1 MSPPYVSDQR
11 KHVSCA
17 AAVARCPSR
26 SDPRSH
32 LSRRPSTLVAVILV
46 TLLAVALC
54 DRPAWAQVEPGGA
67 PLPMPLDPDLAPR
80 PSANAARATGPVR
93 VDGVLDD
100 ATWAAAPVIDAFW
113 QQKPRSGA
121 PATERTEVRILFD
134 DQNLYI
140 GAEMH
145 DQPGYRP
152 IIPTLQRDPNTR
164 DGDAF
169 GIMFDPF
176 LDGKTVF
183 SFFFNPGG
191 AVRDIQSADDG
202 RINNA
207 AWDAA
212 FDLDTRVHDRG
223 WTLEVAIPWSQLRF
237 DAARAPQVW
246 GMNMLRRIRRKN
258 EDATWAPMDR
268 QWQIY
273 VSSRGGTLHGLD
285 GLETGRNLSLK
296 PFVLGSEPSGDLQ
309 ASDTTSFEV
318 GGDLK
323 YGITPSMTLDLT
335 LNTDFSQVEVDQE
348 QVNLTRFSLFL
359 PEKREF
365 FLENAGVFQ
374 FGDQG
379 TYSTRTG
386 ATNRD
391 FTLFHSRRIGLTP
404 RGSPLPI
411 LGGGRVSGTAG
422 PVSVGVL
429 NMQTL
434 REGDF
439 DPENFTV
446 ARVRTEP
453 VTGLTLGGLFGNRAT
468 TAGGLAKNRSYG
480 ADLDFQA
487 LNGYL
492 LVQSYVAATEGT
504 DTLGAPVQRRMAG
517 RLSAG
522 WRDPFW
528 EVFALYRHF
537 DEDFA
542 PGIGFVRRT
551 AIDHGYATIGVRPR
565 PDWPGVLEIN
575 PYLEAHIYSNLQGVL
590 ETRTSTVGLDFDFR
604 DGSVA
609 TINASDRYEHVF
621 ESFAVRG
628 SEVGAGRYA
637 FREAEASYQT
647 SGARRVSG
655 RASVGGGGYF
665 GGERFSFGGN
675 VLGRVGHQVLL
686 QLSADHNRIA
696 LPGQPVTTADV
707 YGANLDVFFSTRLLT
722 SAFVQYNAATED
734 FVTNLRFR
742 WIHAPLSDLYL
753 VLTERRDT
761 ATDRVLDR
769 FLTLKFTKLLAF

>member
-1 MSPPYVSDQR
+1 
-11 KHVSCA
+11 
-17 AAVARCPSR
+17 
-26 SDPRSH
+26 
-32 LSRRPSTLVAVILV
+32 LSRNSFGRFLIALATLG
-46 TLLAVALC
+46 TLAE
-54 DRPAWAQVEPGGA
+54 PGTAQVTPI
-67 PLPMPLDPDLAPR
+67 DPDLAPR
-80 PSANAARATGPVR
+80 PSASATRASGPVR
-93 VDGVLDD
+93 IDGVLDEDTWSD
-100 ATWAAAPVIDAFW
+100 ARVIDEFW
-113 QQKPRSGA
+113 QQKPATGA
-121 PATERTEVRILFD
+121 PATELTEVRILYD

-140 GAEMH
+140 GAELH

-176 LDGKTVF
+176 QDGKTVF

-212 FDLDTRVHDRG
+212 FDLRTRVHDSG
-223 WTLEVAIPWSQLRF
+223 WTLELAIPWSQLRF
-237 DAARAPQVW
+237 DPTREEQLW

-273 VSSRGGTLHGLD
+273 VSSRGGTLNGLD
-285 GLETGRNLSLK
+285 GLETGRNLSIK
-296 PFVLGSEPSGDLQ
+296 PFALASEPSGDLQ
-309 ASDTTSFEV
+309 VDAETSFEV

-323 YGITPSMTLDLT
+323 YGITPGMTLDLT
-335 LNTDFSQVEVDQE
+335 VNTDFSQVEVDQE

-379 TYSTRTG
+379 SYSTRTG

-391 FTLFHSRRIGLTP
+391 FTLFHSRRIGLAP
-404 RGSPLPI
+404 NGSPLPI

-422 PVSVGVL
+422 PVSLGVL

-453 VTGLTLGGLFGNRAT
+453 MPGLTLGGLFGNRAAT
-468 TAGGLAKNRSYG
+468 NGSSATNQSYG
-480 ADLDFQA
+480 VDADLQA

-492 LVQSYVAATEGT
+492 LVQSYLAATEGA
-504 DTLGAPVQRRMAG
+504 DSLGAPIGRQWAG

-528 EVFALYRHF
+528 EIFALYRHF
-537 DEDFA
+537 DDDFD

-551 AIDHGYATIGVRPR
+551 GIDHGYATVGVRPR
-565 PDWPGVLEIN
+565 PDWPGVLELN
-575 PYLEAHIYSNLQGVL
+575 PYVESQAFVNPEGLM
-590 ETRTSTVGLDFDFR
+590 ETRLFTGGLDVDFR
-604 DGSVA
+604 DGSTASVSA
-609 TINASDRYEHVF
+609 TDRFEHVF
-621 ESFAVRG
+621 EPFFVRG
-628 SEVGAGRYA
+628 TEVAPGRYD
-637 FREAEASYQT
+637 FREGSASYQT
-647 SGARRVSG
+647 SGARRISG
-655 RASVGGGGYF
+655 RATVGGGGYF
-665 GGERFSFGGN
+665 GGERFSIGGN
-675 VLGRVGHQVLL
+675 VLGRMGHQVLL
-686 QLSADHNRIA
+686 RLSANHNVID
-696 LPGQPVTTADV
+696 LPGEPVTTADV
-707 YGANLDVFFSTRLLT
+707 YGANLDVFFSVRVLT
-722 SAFVQYNAATED
+722 SAFVQYNAASEE

-753 VLTERRDT
+753 VLTERRST
-761 ATDRVLDR
+761 VTEQVLDR
-769 FLTLKFTKLLAF
+769 FITLKFTKLLAF

>member
-1 MSPPYVSDQR
+1 ML
-11 KHVSCA
+11 A
-17 AAVARCPSR
+17 A
-26 SDPRSH
+26 
-32 LSRRPSTLVAVILV
+32 LTG
-46 TLLAVALC
+46 
-54 DRPAWAQVEPGGA
+54 PATSAFAQA
-67 PLPMPLDPDLAPR
+67 TPLDPDLAPR
-80 PSANAARATGPVR
+80 PSANAARAPGPIS
-93 VDGVLDD
+93 VDGVLDEES
-100 ATWAAAPVIDAFW
+100 WSAAPVIDEFW
-113 QQKPRSGA
+113 QQKPFTGQ
-121 PATERTEVRILFD
+121 PASELTEVRILYD
-134 DQNLYI
+134 DQNVYI
-140 GAEMH
+140 GAELH
-145 DQPGYRP
+145 DQPGYQA

-183 SFFFNPGG
+183 SFFINPGG

-212 FDLDTRVHDRG
+212 FDLRTRVHDTG
-223 WTLEVAIPWSQLRF
+223 WTVELAIPWSQLRF
-237 DAARAPQVW
+237 DPSQEEQVW

-268 QWQIY
+268 QWQMY
-273 VSSRGGTLHGLD
+273 VSSRAGTLRGFD
-285 GLETGRNLSLK
+285 GLETGRNLSIK
-296 PFVLGSEPSGDLQ
+296 PFALTSEPSGTLQ
-309 ASDTTSFEV
+309 TEAETSWEV

-323 YGITPSMTLDLT
+323 YGITPGITLDLT
-335 LNTDFSQVEVDQE
+335 VNTDFSQVEVDQE

-379 TYSTRTG
+379 SYSTRTG

-391 FTLFHSRRIGLTP
+391 FTLFHSRRIGLGP
-404 RGSPLPI
+404 DGAPLPI

-422 PVSVGVL
+422 PMSLGVL

-439 DPENFTV
+439 NPENFTV

-453 VTGLTLGGLFGNRAT
+453 VTGLTLGGLFANRAVT
-468 TAGGLAKNRSYG
+468 DGSSAANQSYG
-480 ADLDFQA
+480 IDADLQA

-492 LVQSYVAATEGT
+492 LVQSYLAGTEGT
-504 DTLGAPVQRRMAG
+504 DAEGSAVSRQWAG

-528 EVFALYRHF
+528 EIFALYRHF
-537 DEDFA
+537 DQAFD

-551 AIDHGYATIGVRPR
+551 GIDHGYATVGVRPR
-565 PDWPGVLEIN
+565 PDWPGILELN
-575 PYLEAHIYSNLQGVL
+575 PYVEAHAFTNPEGLL
-590 ETRTSTVGLDFDFR
+590 ETRLLTGGLDVDFR
-604 DGSVA
+604 DGSTASLSA
-609 TINASDRYEHVF
+609 TDRFEHVF
-621 ESFAVRG
+621 ESFFVRG
-628 SEVGAGRYA
+628 AEVVPGRYG
-637 FREAEASYQT
+637 FLEGSASYQT
-647 SGARRVSG
+647 SGARRISG
-655 RASVGGGGYF
+655 RATVGGGGYF
-665 GGERFSFGGN
+665 GGSRFSIGGN

-686 QLSADHNRIA
+686 QLSANHNVID

-707 YGANLDVFFSTRLLT
+707 YGANLDVFFSVRVLT
-722 SAFVQYNAATED
+722 SAFVQYNAASEEL
-734 FVTNLRFR
+734 VTNLRFR

-753 VLTERRDT
+753 VLTERRNT
-761 ATDRVLDR
+761 VTSRVLDR
-769 FLTLKFTKLLAF
+769 FITLKVTKLFAF

>member
-1 MSPPYVSDQR
+1 V
-11 KHVSCA
+11 
-17 AAVARCPSR
+17 
-26 SDPRSH
+26 
-32 LSRRPSTLVAVILV
+32 SRRPSALLNIVLG

-54 DRPAWAQVEPGGA
+54 QVPAQAQVAPGGGPRRTA
-67 PLPMPLDPDLAPR
+67 VDPDLAPR
-80 PSANAARATGPVR
+80 PSANAARATGSVR

-113 QQKPRSGA
+113 QQKPQAGA

-140 GAEMH
+140 GAELH

-152 IIPTLQRDPNTR
+152 IIATLQRDPNTR

-169 GIMFDPF
+169 GIMLDPF

-212 FDLDTRVHDRG
+212 FDLATRVHDRG
-223 WTLEVAIPWSQLRF
+223 WTLEIAIPWSQMRF
-237 DAARAPQVW
+237 DATREPQVW
-246 GMNMLRRIRRKN
+246 GLNMLRRIRRKN

-285 GLETGRNLSLK
+285 GLETGRNLSIK
-296 PFVLGSEPSGDLQ
+296 PFALASQPSGTLHADED
-309 ASDTTSFEV
+309 AGYEV
-318 GGDLK
+318 GADLK
-323 YGITPSMTLDLT
+323 YGLTPSMTLDLT

-391 FTLFHSRRIGLTP
+391 FTLFHSRRIGLSP
-404 RGSPLPI
+404 SGSPLPI

-434 REGDF
+434 RQGDF
-439 DPENFTV
+439 DAENFTV

-453 VTGLTLGGLFGNRAT
+453 APGLTLGGLFGNRVT
-468 TAGGLAKNRSYG
+468 TDGGLADNRSYG

-504 DTLGAPVQRRMAG
+504 DALGAPVERRMAG

-528 EVFALYRHF
+528 EIFALYRHF
-537 DEDFA
+537 DEGFN
-542 PGIGFVRRT
+542 PGVGFVRRT
-551 AIDHGYATIGVRPR
+551 GIDHAYATVGVRPR
-565 PDWPGVLEIN
+565 PDWPGILEVN
-575 PYLEAHIYSNLQGVL
+575 PYMEAHVYSNVQGVL
-590 ETRTSTVGLDFDFR
+590 ETRTSTAGVDFDFR

-609 TINASDRYEHVF
+609 NLSASDEYEHVF
-621 ESFAVRG
+621 ESFFVRG
-628 SEVGAGRYA
+628 AEVVPGRYE
-637 FREAEASYQT
+637 FRGAQASYQT

-655 RASVGGGGYF
+655 RASVSGGGYY
-665 GGERFSFGGN
+665 GGDRLSFGGN
-675 VLGRVGHQVLL
+675 VLGRIGHQFLL
-686 QLSADHNRIA
+686 RLSADHNRIA

-707 YGANLDVFFSTRLLT
+707 YAANADIFFSTRLLT
-722 SAFVQYNAATED
+722 SAFVQYNTATQD

-742 WIHAPLSDLYL
+742 WIHAPLSDLFL

>member
-1 MSPPYVSDQR
+1 MSRQTSGAVR
-11 KHVSCA
+11 VVITVLAGLGALA
-17 AAVARCPSR
+17 APAVAQ
-26 SDPRSH
+26 
-32 LSRRPSTLVAVILV
+32 V
-46 TLLAVALC
+46 TGSG
-54 DRPAWAQVEPGGA
+54 RTA
-67 PLPMPLDPDLAPR
+67 PIDPDLAPR
-80 PSANAARATGPVR
+80 PSASAARATGPVR
-93 VDGVLDD
+93 IDGVLDD
-100 ATWAAAPVIDAFW
+100 ETWSAAPVIDEFW
-113 QQKPRSGA
+113 QQKPFTGE
-121 PATERTEVRILFD
+121 PASELTEVRILYD

-140 GAEMH
+140 GAELH

-212 FDLDTRVHDRG
+212 FDLRTRVHDSG
-223 WTLEVAIPWSQLRF
+223 WTLELAIPWSQLRF
-237 DAARAPQVW
+237 DPTRDEQVW
-246 GMNMLRRIRRKN
+246 GMNILRRVRRKN

-285 GLETGRNLSLK
+285 GLETGRNLSIK
-296 PFVLGSEPSGDLQ
+296 PFALASEPSGVLQ
-309 ASDTTSFEV
+309 VDAETNFEV

-323 YGITPSMTLDLT
+323 YGITPGMTLDLT
-335 LNTDFSQVEVDQE
+335 VNTDFSQVEVDQE

-391 FTLFHSRRIGLTP
+391 FTLFHSRRIGLAP
-404 RGSPLPI
+404 DGSPLPI

-422 PVSVGVL
+422 PVSLGVL

-453 VTGLTLGGLFGNRAT
+453 VTGLTLGGLFGNRVT
-468 TAGGLAKNRSYG
+468 TDGSSAKNRSYG
-480 ADLDFQA
+480 VDADFQA

-492 LVQSYVAATEGT
+492 LVQSYLAATEGADSAGT
-504 DTLGAPVQRRMAG
+504 PISRQWAG

-528 EVFALYRHF
+528 EIFALYRHF
-537 DEDFA
+537 DDAFD

-551 AIDHGYATIGVRPR
+551 GIDHGYATIGVRPR
-565 PDWPGVLEIN
+565 PDWPGILELN
-575 PYLEAHIYSNLQGVL
+575 PYVESHVYVNPQDLM
-590 ETRTSTVGLDFDFR
+590 ETRLITGGLDVDFR
-604 DGSVA
+604 DGSTASVSA
-609 TINASDRYEHVF
+609 TDRFEHVF
-621 ESFAVRG
+621 ESFFVRG
-628 SEVGAGRYA
+628 VEVAPGRYD
-637 FREAEASYQT
+637 FREGSASYQT
-647 SGARRVSG
+647 SGARRISG
-655 RASVGGGGYF
+655 RLTVGGGGYF
-665 GGERFSFGGN
+665 GGERFSIGGN
-675 VLGRVGHQVLL
+675 VLGRMGHQVLL
-686 QLSADHNRIA
+686 QLSANHNVID
-696 LPGQPVTTADV
+696 LPGQEVTTADV
-707 YGANLDVFFSTRLLT
+707 YGVNLDVFFSVRVLT
-722 SAFVQYNAATED
+722 SAFVQYNAASEE

-761 ATDRVLDR
+761 AADRVLDR
-769 FLTLKFTKLLAF
+769 FITLKFTKLLAF

>member
-1 MSPPYVSDQR
+1 MSRNSFGR
-11 KHVSCA
+11 FLIA
-17 AAVARCPSR
+17 LA
-26 SDPRSH
+26 
-32 LSRRPSTLVAVILV
+32 TLG
-46 TLLAVALC
+46 TLAE
-54 DRPAWAQVEPGGA
+54 PGTAQVTPI
-67 PLPMPLDPDLAPR
+67 DPDLAPR
-80 PSANAARATGPVR
+80 PSASATRASGPVR
-93 VDGVLDD
+93 IDGVLDEDTWSD
-100 ATWAAAPVIDAFW
+100 ARVIDEFW
-113 QQKPRSGA
+113 QQKPATGA
-121 PATERTEVRILFD
+121 PATELTEVRILYD

-140 GAEMH
+140 GAELH

-176 LDGKTVF
+176 QDGKTVF

-212 FDLDTRVHDRG
+212 FDLRTRVHDSG
-223 WTLEVAIPWSQLRF
+223 WTLELAIPWSQLRF
-237 DAARAPQVW
+237 DPTREEQLW

-273 VSSRGGTLHGLD
+273 VSSRGGTLNGLD
-285 GLETGRNLSLK
+285 GLETGRNLSIK
-296 PFVLGSEPSGDLQ
+296 PFALASEPSGDLQ
-309 ASDTTSFEV
+309 VDAETSFEV

-323 YGITPSMTLDLT
+323 YGITPGMTLDLT
-335 LNTDFSQVEVDQE
+335 VNTDFSQVEVDQE

-379 TYSTRTG
+379 SYSTRTG

-391 FTLFHSRRIGLTP
+391 FTLFHSRRIGLAP
-404 RGSPLPI
+404 NGSPLPI

-422 PVSVGVL
+422 PVSLGVL

-453 VTGLTLGGLFGNRAT
+453 MPGLTLGGLFGNRAAT
-468 TAGGLAKNRSYG
+468 NGSSATNQSYG
-480 ADLDFQA
+480 VDADLQA

-492 LVQSYVAATEGT
+492 LVQSYLAATEGA
-504 DTLGAPVQRRMAG
+504 DSLGAPIGRQWAG

-528 EVFALYRHF
+528 EIFALYRHF
-537 DEDFA
+537 DDDFD

-551 AIDHGYATIGVRPR
+551 GIDHGYATVGVRPR
-565 PDWPGVLEIN
+565 PDWPGVLELN
-575 PYLEAHIYSNLQGVL
+575 PYVESQAFVNPEGLM
-590 ETRTSTVGLDFDFR
+590 ETRLFTGGLDVDFR
-604 DGSVA
+604 DGSTASVSA
-609 TINASDRYEHVF
+609 TDRFEHVF
-621 ESFAVRG
+621 EPFFVRG
-628 SEVGAGRYA
+628 TEVAPGRYD
-637 FREAEASYQT
+637 FREGSASYQT
-647 SGARRVSG
+647 SGARRISG
-655 RASVGGGGYF
+655 RATVGGGGYF
-665 GGERFSFGGN
+665 GGERFSIGGN
-675 VLGRVGHQVLL
+675 VLGRMGHQVLL
-686 QLSADHNRIA
+686 RLSANHNVID
-696 LPGQPVTTADV
+696 LPGEPVTTADV
-707 YGANLDVFFSTRLLT
+707 YGANLDVFFSVRVLT
-722 SAFVQYNAATED
+722 SAFVQYNAASEE

-753 VLTERRDT
+753 VLTERRST
-761 ATDRVLDR
+761 VTEQVLDR
-769 FLTLKFTKLLAF
+769 FITLKFTKLLAF